1 MPGLM
6 PRRDGGSAAPSRAPG
21 WRRFKPRLRT
31 VLLAVNLVLL
41 VLPLGGIWLLRL
53 YESALVRQTETE
65 LMGQGAVIAAAW
77 RAAWLAGAGQAPAPP
92 PAGWAPRAAMLDLA
106 RDPVL
111 PPPPPAAPPLAP
123 PAAPALAAGQALQ
136 PVLAE
141 AQRTTLAAM
150 RVLDA
155 AGVVVAS
162 TGGEL
167 GLSLAALEEVAEAL
181 AGQPASRLRRRADP
195 TLPVPGPASI
205 SRGAALRV
213 FLALPVLDGATP
225 IGAVLLSRT
234 PATLDQALY
243 GHRRALAGLG
253 LGLLAAAALGAAGA
267 AYTVARPIAAVTRAA
282 QAVAA
287 GAPSAPPRPRRSA
300 VREADELAA
309 AIAAMAAT
317 LERRAETI
325 RDFATEVGHGFKTPL
340 AGLAGALE
348 LLQDHAATMTPAER
362 ARFLGQAAA
371 DVGRL
376 ERLVRRLLE
385 LARAEAPPAGAAG
398 RCAVAE
404 AVREAA
410 TPFQA
415 AGLAIAWPAG
425 TGPEAGIGAEAL
437 RGILSILFE
446 NARQHAGPNAACR
459 VEWRTEA
466 DAVVL
471 RVADDGGGI
480 PAAIAGQVFDRFF
493 TTAAASG
500 GTGLGLPIA
509 RRLAEAAGGTLQLAA
524 AGRGACFELRVPRGA
539 SPPSGSPHQ
548 RQQRFWKA

>member
-6 PRRDGGSAAPSRAPG
+6 RRRDGGGAAPSHTPG
-21 WRRFKPRLRT
+21 WRRHKPRLRT

-65 LMGQGAVIAAAW
+65 LMGQGAVLAAAW
-77 RAAWLAGAGQAPAPP
+77 RSAWLAAAGQAPAPP
-92 PAGWAPRAAMLDLA
+92 PAGWAPRTAMLDLA

-111 PPPPPAAPPLAP
+111 PPPPSAVPPLAP
-123 PAAPALAAGQALQ
+123 PAVRALAAGQALQ

-155 AGVVVAS
+155 DGVVVAS
-162 TGGEL
+162 SGGEL

-181 AGQPASRLRRRADP
+181 SGQPASRLRRRADP

-213 FLALPVLDGATP
+213 FLALPVLDGERA

-253 LGLLAAAALGAAGA
+253 LGLLAAAALGAAGT

-287 GAPSAPPRPRRSA
+287 GAPAAPPRPRRSA

-340 AGLAGALE
+340 AGLTGALE
-348 LLQDHAATMTPAER
+348 LLQDHAAAMTPEER
-362 ARFLGQAAA
+362 ARFLGQAMADAA
-371 DVGRL
+371 RL
-376 ERLVRRLLE
+376 DRLVRRLLE
-385 LARAEAPPAGAAG
+385 LARAEAPAATG
-398 RCAVAE
+398 HCRLAE
-404 AVREAA
+404 VVREAA
-410 TPFQA
+410 APFRA
-415 AGLAIAWPAG
+415 AGLAIAWPPG
-425 TGPEAGIGAEAL
+425 EGPKAGISAEAL
-437 RGILSILFE
+437 RGILGILFE
-446 NARQHAGPNAACR
+446 NARQHAGPGAACR
-459 VEWRTEA
+459 VTWQEDA
-466 DAVVL
+466 DAVTL
-471 RVADDGGGI
+471 RVADDGMGI
-480 PAAIAGQVFDRFF
+480 PPAITGQVFDRFF

-500 GTGLGLPIA
+500 GTGLGLAIA
-509 RRLAEAAGGTLQLAA
+509 RRLAEAAGGVLRLVPAE
-524 AGRGACFELRVPRGA
+524 RGACFELLVPAGA
-539 SPPSGSPHQ
+539 LPLPGLPHQ
-548 RQQRFWKA
+548 KPKGFWRP